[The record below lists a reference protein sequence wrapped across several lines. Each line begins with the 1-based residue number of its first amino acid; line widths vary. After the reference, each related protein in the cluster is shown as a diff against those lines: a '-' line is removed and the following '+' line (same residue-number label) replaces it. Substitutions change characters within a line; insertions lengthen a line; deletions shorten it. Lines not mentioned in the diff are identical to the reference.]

1 MEAARSVLAGR
12 TETKDGR
19 PAPMVIVG
27 ATVAEASD
35 VEERSDCFTE
45 FRSKIQT

>member
-12 TETKDGR
+12 TVTEDNR
-19 PAPMVIVG
+19 PAATGIVG

-45 FRSKIQT
+45 FRSKK